1 MSRINNMVAYKII
14 CLTLSNIDRDK
25 SSIMNDSFFAN
36 ELFAFNN
43 DEDYEVKFPL
53 ALPLV
58 QMEQQKEL
66 NQSNSKLKV
75 DI

>member
-1 MSRINNMVAYKII
+1 MVAYKII

>member
-1 MSRINNMVAYKII
+1 MVAYKII

-58 QMEQQKEL
+58 QMEKQKEL